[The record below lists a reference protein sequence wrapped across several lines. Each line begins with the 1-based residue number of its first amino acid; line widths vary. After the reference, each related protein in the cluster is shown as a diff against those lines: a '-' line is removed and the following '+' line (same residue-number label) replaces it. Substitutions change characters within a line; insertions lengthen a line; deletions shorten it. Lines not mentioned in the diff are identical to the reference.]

1 MADENE
7 ARVYGM
13 ADQANRFPPAAEGLR
28 GEQTTTRPDAAN
40 PALKRL
46 VTLDSGRMVEL
57 REDSGVGWAE
67 AEGRAGLVDQGDAT
81 LEPPASSPRRRPGLG
96 LMLLALASGAAA
108 GALASR
114 KGRAHKV
121 RDPRDPQLRTSA

>member
-1 MADENE
+1 MAEEND

-13 ADQANRFPPAAEGLR
+13 ADQANRFPSPSEGFR
-28 GEQTTTRPDAAN
+28 GEQSSTRPDSAN

-46 VTLDSGRMVEL
+46 VTLDSGRLVEL

-67 AEGRAGLVDQGDAT
+67 ADGRAGLADQGDVRFDT
-81 LEPPASSPRRRPGLG
+81 PAPRQQSRSGLP
-96 LMLLALASGAAA
+96 LLLLALLGGLAA

-114 KGRAHKV
+114 TGRAARG
-121 RDPRDPQLRTSA
+121 RDPRAARLNPWA